1 MRKTKIQIKPSVDLD
16 VERYL
21 REESKRLNQPYGFIV
36 NEALIQYFDLDSL
49 KNREAILLKRLDQ
62 IDRKVEGLH
71 TNLSILS
78 EAFSIYMKTYFARL
92 SEISKEQSGAAMAR
106 ANQLFNQFLQQVYDA
121 SLSGN
126 SLFNDLPK
134 EEWGSYDEAKKIMEG
149 I

>member
-1 MRKTKIQIKPSVDLD
+1 
-16 VERYL
+16 
-21 REESKRLNQPYGFIV
+21 
-36 NEALIQYFDLDSL
+36 
-49 KNREAILLKRLDQ
+49 
-62 IDRKVEGLH
+62 
-71 TNLSILS
+71 
-78 EAFSIYMKTYFARL
+78 MKTYFARL

-149 I
+149 L

>member
-1 MRKTKIQIKPSVDLD
+1 MNRAKTQIKPSVDLD
-16 VERYL
+16 VDRYL
-21 REESKRLNQPYGFIV
+21 REEAKRLNKPYGVIV

-78 EAFSIYMKTYFARL
+78 EAFSIYIKTYFARL
-92 SEISKEQSGAAMAR
+92 AEIPKEQSMAAMSR
-106 ANQLFNQFLQQVYDA
+106 ANNLFNQFLQQVYEA
-121 SLSGN
+121 SLLGN

-134 EEWGSYDEAKKIMEG
+134 EEFMSHDEATKIMERL
-149 I
+149 